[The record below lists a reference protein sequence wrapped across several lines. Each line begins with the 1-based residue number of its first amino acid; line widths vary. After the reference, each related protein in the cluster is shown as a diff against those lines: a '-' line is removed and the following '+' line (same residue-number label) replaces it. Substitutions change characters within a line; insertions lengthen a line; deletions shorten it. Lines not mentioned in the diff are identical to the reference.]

1 MFKTILRDY
10 EWFKLNTNLKDEK
23 FYISMN
29 ISFNEIKSKKFLQT
43 VNSIIEMDESFESKK
58 IVFEVVENIESENL
72 KEIKK
77 GMEFLQTK
85 NIKIASDDFGIKYS
99 NLDILSKFN
108 FDMVKIDKYFIDEI
122 KNNEF
127 NHEVIMFLSK
137 ICKQYNKSIVLEG
150 VEDKEQVDIIKNI
163 DYDNIFI
170 QGYFYAK
177 PQRKEDIDLIKIR
190 K

>member
-1 MFKTILRDY
+1 
-10 EWFKLNTNLKDEK
+10 
-23 FYISMN
+23 
-29 ISFNEIKSKKFLQT
+29 
-43 VNSIIEMDESFESKK
+43 
-58 IVFEVVENIESENL
+58 
-72 KEIKK
+72 
-77 GMEFLQTK
+77 
-85 NIKIASDDFGIKYS
+85 
-99 NLDILSKFN
+99 
-108 FDMVKIDKYFIDEI
+108 
-122 KNNEF
+122 
-127 NHEVIMFLSK
+127 MFLSK